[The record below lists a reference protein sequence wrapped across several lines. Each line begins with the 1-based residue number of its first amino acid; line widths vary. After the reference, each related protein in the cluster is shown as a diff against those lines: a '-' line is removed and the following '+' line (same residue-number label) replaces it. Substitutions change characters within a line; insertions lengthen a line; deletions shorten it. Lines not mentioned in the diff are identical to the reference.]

1 MPVLKRRLW
10 RWVFV
15 PICLK
20 FRMLFSL
27 VAGILPAIPA
37 SSISR
42 SEIGPGYAI
51 LNCHACLLIGV
62 KYLGRWRIPMA
73 TIAEKHSNYARKF

>member
-1 MPVLKRRLW
+1 
-10 RWVFV
+10 VFA

-27 VAGILPAIPA
+27 VAGDLTGHSGI
-37 SSISR
+37 SISR

-73 TIAEKHSNYARKF
+73 TIAEKHSNYARKFYKRKSRSSQ